1 MKKESST
8 NLQKYSGIAEQ
19 MVKMSSDCPEI
30 TKMILDIIYGDEGE
44 GNRISTISQ
53 TAQRLRNPGQKSI
66 SRDGQKVII
75 ENSRGLRLGFFIF
88 LFLNCYVCI
97 KTRNSKIHTPGLQI
111 QIRIPPSSLSRHK
124 PVHLQQVAGIMP
136 N

>member
-1 MKKESST
+1 MR
-8 NLQKYSGIAEQ
+8 IAG
-19 MVKMSSDCPEI
+19 VYASAFLLSLPN
-30 TKMILDIIYGDEGE
+30 IL
-44 GNRISTISQ
+44 
-53 TAQRLRNPGQKSI
+53 
-66 SRDGQKVII
+66 
-75 ENSRGLRLGFFIF
+75 FF